1 MAAKGTNRGESSRRA
16 RGDRDLPIPLFH
28 LGETAC
34 IGPYA
39 YDRRTVGQRC
49 KINCIAVPID
59 GEYRYG
65 VSTENGMYTIV
76 LEATLEKVFERGR
89 WSDCAWQPRRAAR

>member
-1 MAAKGTNRGESSRRA
+1 MSY
-16 RGDRDLPIPLFH
+16 PVFH
-28 LGETAC
+28 LGETAR

-39 YDRRTVGQRC
+39 YDRRSVGQRC

-65 VSTENGMYTIV
+65 VSTDSGMYTIV
-76 LEATLEKVFERGR
+76 LEATLEKVFEPCT
-89 WSDCAWQPRRAAR
+89 SDLEKIWAWNRIPR